1 MLIRNND
8 ELKEFEETLGR
19 CGRSVLLL
27 TSRGEQYDL
36 KNPAERYI
44 GIAEMLQKDGADEP
58 ELFAT
63 STADES
69 LLLRY
74 FALHEEKTA

>member
-8 ELKEFEETLGR
+8 ELKKFEETLDR
-19 CGRSVLLL
+19 CGRSVLLV

-63 STADES
+63 DHSDENCLMGYFSS
-69 LLLRY
+69 LER
-74 FALHEEKTA
+74 KTA